1 MRDQLFVQKLW
12 NTFMR
17 KQMERQM
24 AKSEKI
30 DEAFK
35 TIKNATG
42 VSDVEQ
48 MVSKFLERDTYYS

>member
-24 AKSEKI
+24 AKSQKI

>member
-1 MRDQLFVQKLW
+1 
-12 NTFMR
+12 MR

-24 AKSEKI
+24 AKSQKI

-42 VSDVEQ
+42 VSDVTE
-48 MVSKFLERDTYYS
+48 MASKFLERDTYYS